1 MMYAGTA
8 NIYMIYRKTIKTKRK
23 TIKLILFNDK
33 SGSSVYEYLR
43 IGITTKKKG
52 TIATLF
58 QGNGSEP

>member
-1 MMYAGTA
+1 MYAGTA

>member
-1 MMYAGTA
+1 MLAGTA
-8 NIYMIYRKTIKTKRK
+8 NIYWIYRK

-43 IGITTKKKG
+43 IGITIKKKG

-58 QGNGSEP
+58 QWNGSEP